1 MDSPPSLGVIRTR
14 PDVLV
19 NGAGERNLVQAMA
32 RSVDEVREAIFG
44 FIAARN
50 PGLPPGSVDGATS
63 LVTSDAL
70 DSIGILDL
78 MLHLGECYG
87 VEIDEDAFELANF
100 ESVDTLA
107 RYVDD
112 RRSGS

>member
-1 MDSPPSLGVIRTR
+1 
-14 PDVLV
+14 
-19 NGAGERNLVQAMA
+19 MA
-32 RSVDEVREAIFG
+32 DVREAIFG

-50 PGLPPGSVDGATS
+50 PGLPPGSVDGQTS

-78 MLHLGECYG
+78 MMHLGERYG
-87 VEIDEDAFELANF
+87 FEIDEDAFDLGNF

-107 RYVDD
+107 HYVDD

>member
-1 MDSPPSLGVIRTR
+1 M
-14 PDVLV
+14 
-19 NGAGERNLVQAMA
+19 VQSIA
-32 RSVDEVREAIFG
+32 DVREAIFG

-50 PGLPPGSVDGATS
+50 PGLPPGTVDGQTS

-78 MLHLGECYG
+78 MMHLGERYG
-87 VEIDEDAFELANF
+87 FEIDEDAFDLGNF